1 MKIKIMFP
9 NRDGRLEFT
18 KQELEKLLEE
28 AYNEGYR
35 DGSRSNSS
43 GTISYYGSLTGSPSI
58 NYCTADGAISAVKVT
73 DNTISAAKLADGC
86 ITIDTT
92 NLTKSINEVATNEV

>member
-43 GTISYYGSLTGSPSI
+43 GTISYYGGLTGSPSI
-58 NYCTADGAISAVKVT
+58 SYCTADNSISVKTIDDSISA
-73 DNTISAAKLADGC
+73 NSIDGC
-86 ITIDTT
+86 VTIDTT
-92 NLTKSINEVATNEV
+92 KLTKSISEVVTNEV

>member
-43 GTISYYGSLTGSPSI
+43 GTISYYGGLTGSPSI
-58 NYCTADGAISAVKVT
+58 SYCTADNGITAKVIGDSIT
-73 DNTISAAKLADGC
+73 ADSINGC
-86 ITIDTT
+86 VTIDA
-92 NLTKSINEVATNEV
+92 LELKKSISEVATNEV